1 MVADIEKALK
11 YPLNFKPLFILGM
24 IFVIALIVV
33 IVPLFFLDMKVE
45 KGSTNTEIFTPFMI
59 IYILLFLSVMVIIP
73 ILLSGYMVSVSR
85 SIIAGNLEKA
95 PELTGIRSMCV
106 DGLKF
111 AVIGFAYA
119 IPPIIMA
126 LLAIVFFNI
135 WGLFFIFSLIPLFYV
150 AQLAGA
156 HLAYTNSLRKALDIP
171 YIYTMVFS
179 HLKGFSLSLLFYFVA
194 SLVFSVAGMLI
205 VTYPFII
212 VASYVAGQY
221 ILTIFYMESTG
232 LIEESK
238 F

>member
-11 YPLNFKPLFILGM
+11 YPLNFKSLFILGM
-24 IFVIALIVV
+24 IFVIALTVF
-33 IVPLFFLDMKVE
+33 IVPLFFLGPKAE
-45 KGSTNTEIFTPFMI
+45 KGSTVPEIFTPFMI
-59 IYILLFLSVMVIIP
+59 IYLLLLLAAMVIIS

-95 PELTGIRSMCV
+95 PELNDIGDLVV

-111 AVIGFAYA
+111 TVIAFVYA
-119 IPPIIMA
+119 IPPMIMA
-126 LLAIVFFNI
+126 LLAIVFLNI
-135 WGLFFIFSLIPLFYV
+135 LGLFFIFSLIPLFYV

-232 LIEESK
+232 LIEEIK